1 MVTQEEQYK
10 PDTQDVSCELGTSL
24 NTENSIEHELGTS
37 LRLDSSLS
45 VVGELG
51 TSLQFLIQDLNVTLF
66 DETEDCLGMSLDR
79 TVSNGLMVR
88 NLNLDMQALKSNY

>member
-10 PDTQDVSCELGTSL
+10 PDTQDVNCELGTSL

-66 DETEDCLGMSLDR
+66 DETEDYLGMSLDR
-79 TVSNGLMVR
+79 TVSKGLMVR